1 MQNKMRL
8 RLVGSARVTVT
19 GTISI
24 SAALVIALAGCRAGF
39 PVTSP
44 QDRTGP
50 GGIYPHA
57 TFDKVTTAAEIRH
70 ELTYTDA
77 GKALQRSLHVHGGWD
92 RWRSLTHV
100 EYTRT
105 RVVES
110 DREDAAPGVPV
121 GAKGVAQSETSS
133 VAPCVERMQFDL
145 SGWSLGA
152 DGEEWFFSLPFVLV
166 FPKYTRR
173 YLGVEWDIRLE
184 VEYEKVELVSAK
196 STEKDP
202 DMVVAYFDSRSGL
215 VRQVLRQR
223 SDGSWLV
230 VRFFGWE
237 TVAGMRL
244 PTRREFYVLKR
255 RFRRLAEAKLKWK
268 DTLSDFTLR

>member
-1 MQNKMRL
+1 
-8 RLVGSARVTVT
+8 
-19 GTISI
+19 
-24 SAALVIALAGCRAGF
+24 
-39 PVTSP
+39 
-44 QDRTGP
+44 
-50 GGIYPHA
+50 
-57 TFDKVTTAAEIRH
+57 
-70 ELTYTDA
+70 
-77 GKALQRSLHVHGGWD
+77 
-92 RWRSLTHV
+92 
-100 EYTRT
+100 
-105 RVVES
+105 
-110 DREDAAPGVPV
+110 
-121 GAKGVAQSETSS
+121 
-133 VAPCVERMQFDL
+133 MQFDL
-145 SGWSLGA
+145 SGWSPGA

-223 SDGSWLV
+223 PDGSWLV

-237 TVAGMRL
+237 VVAGMRL

-255 RFRRLAEAKLKWK
+255 RFRRLEEANLKWK